1 MTIATRQIRFQ
12 TGNNTWNMNDEQIVE
27 TLNSVTDLML
37 DVGMIHVDE
46 EDYPGQVGKFV
57 LSSPGAGETLFVRNT
72 TTGWQSYGSN
82 LFKHPTAD
90 LYILVTYGKNGHTSW
105 NHNDIRF
112 AGYRTL
118 SGGELLENWGAPFSI
133 NEPASTS
140 GSSAPSVTT
149 PINCMASCEDDH
161 FWIGSTA
168 LPYGNYPAPTS
179 SGYPQNLLPIAAI
192 GAAFFITQHGDI
204 LALFPELRWIMP
216 NSAAP
221 LLAGPS
227 WINSGSTF
235 ERILKNAHF
244 TAVLAHDANA
254 WMQMPEGSTCTLL
267 DPARPMVEN
276 RIRVSMARA
285 VIGERYHDFNY
296 GFAPAGT
303 IPDGSTIEIDFGAGL
318 NRYISLTGFGAG
330 RPYQNRLTNPP
341 LLSETTTILLPW
353 NE

>member
-12 TGNNTWNMNDEQIVE
+12 TGNNKWNRDAPQIVE
-27 TLNSVTDLML
+27 TFNNVTDLML

-46 EDYPGQVGKFV
+46 GDYPGQAGKFV
-57 LSSPGAGETLFVRNT
+57 LSSPGEGETLFERNDAS
-72 TTGWQSYGSN
+72 GWQSYGSN
-82 LFKHPTAD
+82 LFKHPVAD
-90 LYILVTYGKNGHTSW
+90 LYILVAYGKNGHSSW
-105 NHNDIRF
+105 AYNDIRF

-118 SGGELLENWGAPFSI
+118 SGGGLLEDWGEPFSL
-133 NEPASTS
+133 TDYS
-140 GSSAPSVTT
+140 GSSTSPPGETM

-168 LPYGNYPAPTS
+168 LPYGNYPPATS
-179 SGYPQNLLPIAAI
+179 TGYPQNLLPIGAI

-204 LALFPELRWIMP
+204 LALFPELRWIMM
-216 NSAAP
+216 NSASPLAAAP
-221 LLAGPS
+221 VWGNTT
-227 WINSGSTF
+227 NSL
-235 ERILKNAHF
+235 EYIMKNAQF
-244 TAVLAHDANA
+244 TAALAHDANA
-254 WMQMPEGSTCTLL
+254 WLRMPEGSTCTLL

-330 RPYQNRLTNPP
+330 RPYQNRLVQPP
-341 LLSETTTILLPW
+341 LLSDTTTILLPW